1 MILEQ
6 LDLFQ
11 IKENRRQSLEKD
23 FSLKFQR
30 KIKIIA
36 TQNRS
41 HLITVQKKGNHE
53 VCLRVQEIF
62 LNAPHAVWEA
72 IGTFIVSPTAQ
83 ARKMIRDFIA
93 ECGSDRGLGPAH
105 HRLKLNTKGVYYQ
118 LASLYEAINRE
129 YFNQEIDCRVTWGRL
144 YSKKRKRSISFGTY
158 ESFSNL
164 IKINPALDDS
174 KVPEYFIKYI
184 LYHEM
189 LHAKF
194 AETNSRNTGRK
205 IHHSKEFYE
214 WERKFFDYEKA
225 MTWEKKNIHLFV
237 K

>member
-1 MILEQ
+1 MEQ

-11 IKENRRQSLEKD
+11 TNETRLLSLEKD
-23 FSLKFQR
+23 FSLKLE
-30 KIKIIA
+30 KKTKIIV

-53 VCLRVQEIF
+53 VHLRVQEVF
-62 LNAPHAVWEA
+62 LHAPHAVWEA
-72 IGTFIVSPTAQ
+72 IGTFILSPTFQ
-83 ARKMIRDFIA
+83 ARRIIRDFIA
-93 ECGSDRGLGPAH
+93 RSRPARDSKTAR
-105 HRLKLNTKGVYYQ
+105 HRLKLNTQGVYYQ
-118 LASLYEAINRE
+118 LKPLFDAVNIEN
-129 YFNQEIDCRVTWGRL
+129 FNQEINCQITWGRT
-144 YSKKRKRSISFGTY
+144 YSRRRRRSISFGTF
-158 ESFSNL
+158 ENFSNL

-174 KVPEYFIKYI
+174 KVPEFFIKYI

-194 AETNSRNTGRK
+194 EEKNSREAGRK

-214 WERKFFDYEKA
+214 WERKFPDYEKA
-225 MTWEKKNIHLFV
+225 IEWEKKNIRLFV